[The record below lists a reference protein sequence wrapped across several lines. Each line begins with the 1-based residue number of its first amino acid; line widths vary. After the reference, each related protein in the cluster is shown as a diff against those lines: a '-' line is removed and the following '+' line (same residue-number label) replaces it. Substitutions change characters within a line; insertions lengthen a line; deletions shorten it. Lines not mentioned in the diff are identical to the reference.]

1 MSNIYYYEPLSQT
14 MNAGQVSALIGSVV
28 LEWSEDRRIELGLYN
43 AYFTDLPS
51 YGPYTQKVTG
61 SSWVK
66 DTSGEN
72 PYEGGSLPFYKQDWA
87 IVSMT
92 SGEQAA
98 VIDQAEQVVAEEIE
112 SRLSSIN
119 SWASARHVVN
129 TSWPVPQAVKDY
141 INALLALNTGNANYP
156 YVLADS
162 VVLGTY
168 TDWPTRLTALEI
180 QQLVDPT

>member
-1 MSNIYYYEPLSQT
+1 MSDIYYYEPLSQT
-14 MNAGQVSALIGSVV
+14 MSTVQVSALIGSVV

-43 AYFTDLPS
+43 AYFTDLPA

-72 PYEGGSLPFYKQDWA
+72 PYDGSALPFYKQDWS
-87 IVSMT
+87 ITDLTV
-92 SGEQAA
+92 GEQAA
-98 VIDQAEQVVAEEIE
+98 LEFDADSVVAVEIE

-119 SWASARHVVN
+119 TWASARHVVN
-129 TSWPVPQAVKDY
+129 TSWPVPQSVKDY
-141 INALLALNTGNANYP
+141 INALLALNTSNANYP

-168 TDWPTRLTALEI
+168 TGWPTKLTSLQI
-180 QQLVDPT
+180 QSIVDPT